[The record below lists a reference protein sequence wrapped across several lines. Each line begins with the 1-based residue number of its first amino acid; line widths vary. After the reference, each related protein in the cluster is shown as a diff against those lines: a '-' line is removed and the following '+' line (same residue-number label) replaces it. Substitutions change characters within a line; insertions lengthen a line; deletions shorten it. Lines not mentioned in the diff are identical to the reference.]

1 MQLRAHRCRAVAGR
15 RGRGGRRG
23 TRDALDALEDP
34 GLEED
39 PFLEAAAD
47 LQVEFVK

>member
-23 TRDALDALEDP
+23 KRGGLGGPQHP
-34 GLEED
+34 GLEVD
-39 PFLEAAAD
+39 PFLEAAAS